1 MIEVY
6 ATSDDGDGYVQSL
19 GSYESLDE
27 IRIYTSV
34 LGPHVLITFFDD
46 YEGDN
51 TTETEMEDMRRT
63 GGPG

>member
-6 ATSDDGDGYVQSL
+6 ATGENGEGYVQSL
-19 GSYESLDE
+19 GSYESTDD

-34 LGPHVLITFFDD
+34 LGPNVLITFFDD
-46 YEGDN
+46 YEGDK